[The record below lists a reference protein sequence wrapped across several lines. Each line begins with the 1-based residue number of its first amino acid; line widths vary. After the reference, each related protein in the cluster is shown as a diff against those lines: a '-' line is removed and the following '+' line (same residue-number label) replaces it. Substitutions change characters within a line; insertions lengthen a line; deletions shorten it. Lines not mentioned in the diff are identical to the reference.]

1 MDIQELKKQAEDI
14 RSQNPT
20 TKSIFWPK
28 GFRQQAV
35 DLMNEGHS
43 AHSLSRLTDISVSTI
58 YSWKASK
65 SLKKKKQFKQMK
77 IIDKETKGLSL
88 FWESGLSIKGLS
100 FPQLK
105 ELLKEGLL

>member
-1 MDIQELKKQAEDI
+1 MELQELKKQAEDI

-20 TKSIFWPK
+20 TKCIFWPK
-28 GFRQQAV
+28 EFKNQAV
-35 DLMNEGHS
+35 GLMNKGHS

-65 SLKKKKQFKQMK
+65 SLKKKKQFKQIK
-77 IIDKETKGLSL
+77 VVDKETKELSL
-88 FWESGLSIKGLS
+88 FWESGLSIKGLNFS
-100 FPQLK
+100 QLK